1 MFTFEQLFE
10 AANPNR
16 NPRLKLDVGDAVLV
30 KDTIA
35 TASYEPQKN
44 RNMVGKQ
51 GTVVAR
57 YPYSMSL
64 KIGVDFGDGK
74 EYKFNSQYL
83 DRVLQPDDAVPVD
96 KRIDIL
102 DKAVSKSAGII
113 EKYDAQ
119 KHQQISDNNL
129 AYISAAATALKQAS
143 KNSTYTVGGGAV
155 YLNRLKDKIAAN
167 ASDLQPVFVVNFPGS
182 LIFPFY
188 AVGVADEKNAAK
200 NIAMYAAALSLLD
213 VSLAT
218 EAAVKPDGDY
228 IMVKTGSQG
237 CSIVFYQYKDQ
248 FVVSALRPQQGHGAS
263 LFKPFAS
270 RNFTQYHTRGVDA
283 EKQLAGTIL
292 RHFFGD
298 SYILDGKNIANQL
311 KTMVAQIVDVE
322 YSVAASRFKDTI
334 ASYIKFI
341 KESIAKQPML
351 LGQFHGIKAFGPD
364 LILNF
369 DHGKLQ
375 STQQDP
381 SVVMRIAPDAEALL
395 WIDGEEY
402 NENRQPNGV
411 FKFGADEY
419 FSYMNSNNVSYIFTQ
434 QTKQQITTGGTKLH
448 LSNII
453 SGSLNA
459 ISSQWKINSIA
470 DGSTINVVVFDNF
483 PQLQQLKF
491 LAPFSDV
498 KSYNNSAIVIAQDG
512 MNKMLNGS
520 LNDEILNDLS
530 DAVAMYLQL
539 KNECSWPDSDYICLA
554 VDYNA
559 YASNSIGY
567 ALFPRN
573 LIQTVEKHKK
583 FKSQLRQDLGD
594 DLADIGDIF

>member
-16 NPRLKLDVGDAVLV
+16 NPRLKLDVGDTVLV
-30 KDTIA
+30 KDFIK

-44 RNMVGKQ
+44 KNMVGKQ

-57 YPYSMSL
+57 YPMSQSL

-102 DKAVSKSAGII
+102 DKAVFKSAGII

-119 KHQQISDNNL
+119 KHQQISDNNI
-129 AYISAAATALKQAS
+129 AYISAVATALDQAS
-143 KNSTYTVGGGAV
+143 KNMTYTGGAAV
-155 YLNRLKDKIAAN
+155 LSRVKDKITTN
-167 ASDLQPVFVVNFPGS
+167 ASDLQPVFVVNFPGN

-188 AVGVADEKNAAK
+188 AVGVADANYATKNT
-200 NIAMYAAALSLLD
+200 AMYASALSLLD

-218 EAAVKPDGDY
+218 GAAVQPDGDY

-248 FVVSALRPQQGHGAS
+248 FVISALDPMDGNGVS
-263 LFKPFAS
+263 LFKPFS
-270 RNFTQYHTRGVDA
+270 NRHFSHYYMGQTKFD
-283 EKQLAGTIL
+283 KQLAGTLIK
-292 RHFFGD
+292 HFMGN
-298 SYILDGKNIANQL
+298 SYIFDAKNIANKLQA
-311 KTMVAQIVDVE
+311 MVSQMVGIEHTVSAT
-322 YSVAASRFKDTI
+322 RFKNTI
-334 ASYIKFI
+334 ALYIKFI
-341 KESIAKQPML
+341 RESIAKQPMF

-395 WIDGEEY
+395 WIDGNEFS
-402 NENRQPNGV
+402 ENRQPNGV
-411 FKFGADEY
+411 FKFGSNEY
-419 FSYMNSNNVSYIFTQ
+419 FSYTSTNNSFIFTQ
-434 QTKQQITTGGTKLH
+434 QTKQQISAKSKQSIVHIIDNTLGGIDKELMK
-448 LSNII
+448 
-453 SGSLNA
+453 
-459 ISSQWKINSIA
+459 SSVANDA
-470 DGSTINVVVFDNF
+470 AINVVIFKNADF

-491 LAPFSDV
+491 LLPFNEINDRDSIII
-498 KSYNNSAIVIAQDG
+498 SQNG
-512 MNKMLNGS
+512 LNKMLSGT
-520 LNDEILNDLS
+520 LNDENLNGLS

-539 KNECSWPDSDYICLA
+539 KNECNWPDSDYICLA
-554 VDYNA
+554 VDYTGYGND
-559 YASNSIGY
+559 NIGY
-567 ALFPRN
+567 TLFPSDI
-573 LIQTVEKHKK
+573 IQSVEKYNQ
-583 FKSQLRQDLGD
+583 FKSQMRQDIGD
-594 DLADIGDIF
+594 EMADIGDMF

>member
-16 NPRLKLDVGDAVLV
+16 NPRLKLDVGDTVHV
-30 KDTIA
+30 KDMIA

-44 RNMVGKQ
+44 RNMAGKQ

-57 YPYSMSL
+57 YPMAQSL

-74 EYKFNSQYL
+74 QFKFSSGYL
-83 DRVLQPDDAVPVD
+83 ERVFQPDDAVPVD
-96 KRIDIL
+96 KRIGIL

-119 KHQQISDNNL
+119 KHQQISDNNI
-129 AYISAAATALKQAS
+129 AYISAVATALNQAS
-143 KNSTYTVGGGAV
+143 KHMTYVGGAAI
-155 YLNRLKDKIAAN
+155 LNTVKNKITAN
-167 ASDLQPVFVVNFPGS
+167 ASDLQPVFVVNFPGN

-200 NIAMYAAALSLLD
+200 NIAMYASALSLLD

-228 IMVKTGSQG
+228 IMVKTGAQG

-248 FVVSALRPQQGHGAS
+248 FVISALDPMDGNGAS

-270 RNFTQYHTRGVDA
+270 RNFSQYYTNGIASKRH
-283 EKQLAGTIL
+283 LAGQIL

-298 SYILDGKNIANQL
+298 SYLLDAKNIVNQL
-311 KTMVAQIVDVE
+311 KAMSIQMVGID
-322 YSVAASRFKDTI
+322 YSVAASKFKNTI
-334 ASYIKFI
+334 ALYIKFI
-341 KESIAKQPML
+341 KESIAKQPMF
-351 LGQFHGIKAFGPD
+351 LGQYNGIKAFGPD

-411 FKFGADEY
+411 FKFGTDEY

-434 QTKQQITTGGTKLH
+434 QTKQQITTGSTKLH
-448 LSNII
+448 I
-453 SGSLNA
+453 SRIMGGYLHGIN
-459 ISSQWKINSIA
+459 SQWKINSID
-470 DGSTINVVVFDNF
+470 DGSTINVVAFDNI
-483 PQLQQLKF
+483 PQLNQLKF
-491 LAPFSDV
+491 LLPYSEV
-498 KSYNNSAIVIAQDG
+498 KTYNNNAIVVTQDG
-512 MNKMLNGS
+512 INKLLHGS
-520 LNDEILNDLS
+520 LNYGNMRSLS
-530 DAVAMYLQL
+530 DAVEIYLQL
-539 KNECSWPDSDYICLA
+539 KNQCNWPDSDYICFA
-554 VDYNA
+554 NDYNGV
-559 YASNSIGY
+559 ASNDIGY
-567 ALFPRN
+567 ILFPSN
-573 LIQTVEKHKK
+573 MIQSIEKYRQ
-583 FKSQLRQDLGD
+583 FKSQMRQDIGD
-594 DLADIGDIF
+594 ELADIGDMF